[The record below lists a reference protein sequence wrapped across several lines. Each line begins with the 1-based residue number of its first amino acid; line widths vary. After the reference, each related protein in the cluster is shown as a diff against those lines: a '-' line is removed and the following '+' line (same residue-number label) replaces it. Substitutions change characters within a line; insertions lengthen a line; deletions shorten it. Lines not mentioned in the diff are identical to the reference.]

1 MAIDKDEKPRTGEMK
16 GGFGRRAFG
25 TAVFGEQ
32 LGYEPTKD
40 EKPTISATKD
50 EKPTI
55 SATKDEK
62 PTI

>member
-55 SATKDEK
+55 
-62 PTI
+62 